1 MVAFTARDRVL
12 APGSMKISGKESV
25 MVDTGQVSVDTG
37 QVSQA
42 AGRPREALCV
52 S

>member
-25 MVDTGQVSVDTG
+25 MVDTGQVS
-37 QVSQA
+37 QA